1 MQRIKYEFL
10 LWERNDGT
18 EESPDIKQ
26 HFITKDFPYSEEGL
40 EAAKRE
46 ANNGEYE
53 IYEDEQPE
61 PAEQPTPEQRIAEL
75 EEALALLLSGVTE

>member
-1 MQRIKYEFL
+1 MQRIKYEYL

-26 HFITKDFPYSEEGL
+26 HFIIKDFAYSDESF

-46 ANNGEYE
+46 AYNGEYE
-53 IYEDEQPE
+53 IYEDGKPE
-61 PAEQPTPEQRIAEL
+61 PVAEPTAEEIL
-75 EEALALLLSGVTE
+75 NAMLGVNRYA